1 MKTNTFP
8 VTGMSCAACASS
20 VESILKNTNGVK
32 QASVNFATHS
42 VLVEYDAI
50 EEEELQKVLQLVG
63 YDLLLDEFH
72 AEEEQEK
79 LRKAYYEDLQKRLIA
94 STILTLPIFVFG
106 IFFMGWEAGKWM
118 SFCLSIPVL
127 FYFGRS
133 FYIGAYNQASNGY
146 ANMDTLVAL
155 STGVAF
161 LFSAFNTFFPGFW
174 LSKGLQPYVYFE
186 AATVIITFITFGRWL
201 EERVKYSTGTAI
213 KKLMGLQPQEVFLMD
228 ENGQET
234 NIPLNEVK
242 VGDLLS
248 VKPGGMLP
256 VDGIVK
262 DGASFVDESSIT
274 GEPIPVEKKTGDQ
287 VFSGT
292 TNQTGQFVLEAQKV
306 GSETLL
312 SKIIQT
318 VKEAQGSKAPVQR
331 LVDKIAAVFV
341 PTVVLIS
348 ILTFSLWYFLGSEDV
363 FSHALI
369 NSISVLVIACP
380 CALGLATPTALMV
393 GLGRGAENQILIK
406 DAVSLETAHKIDTVI
421 LDKTG
426 TVTVGEPV
434 LTGYFGFEKADHLL
448 TFVLGIEKKS
458 EHPVAHALVRGLE
471 EKEIIASEVKQFK
484 SETGKGVAA
493 SCEYGLLRLGSQ
505 RYLNENNVL
514 IPEHI
519 HLWVKENERGG
530 ASFVFA
536 GLDENCQGVFKIS
549 DELKSTS
556 REAIMDLQK
565 MGIDVVMLSGD
576 QQHTVEYVAREVGIK
591 KYKGGCMPSEKA
603 DYIRTLKKDA
613 KTVAMVGDGVN
624 DSEALALADISIAMG
639 KGSDI
644 AMDVAQ
650 ITLTHSDLTSIPK
663 ALKLSKKTVGGI
675 KQNLFWAFIYNVLG
689 IPIAAGVLYPFI
701 GFTLDPMIAGAAMAF
716 SSVSVVANSLRLK
729 WVKL

>member
-106 IFFMGWEAGKWM
+106 MFFMGWEAGKWM

-201 EERVKYSTGTAI
+201 EERAKYSTGTAI

-262 DGASFVDESSIT
+262 DGASFR
-274 GEPIPVEKKTGDQ
+274 
-287 VFSGT
+287 F
-292 TNQTGQFVLEAQKV
+292 
-306 GSETLL
+306 
-312 SKIIQT
+312 
-318 VKEAQGSKAPVQR
+318 
-331 LVDKIAAVFV
+331 
-341 PTVVLIS
+341 
-348 ILTFSLWYFLGSEDV
+348 
-363 FSHALI
+363 
-369 NSISVLVIACP
+369 
-380 CALGLATPTALMV
+380 
-393 GLGRGAENQILIK
+393 
-406 DAVSLETAHKIDTVI
+406 DT
-421 LDKTG
+421 
-426 TVTVGEPV
+426 
-434 LTGYFGFEKADHLL
+434 
-448 TFVLGIEKKS
+448 
-458 EHPVAHALVRGLE
+458 
-471 EKEIIASEVKQFK
+471 Q
-484 SETGKGVAA
+484 
-493 SCEYGLLRLGSQ
+493 
-505 RYLNENNVL
+505 
-514 IPEHI
+514 
-519 HLWVKENERGG
+519 
-530 ASFVFA
+530 
-536 GLDENCQGVFKIS
+536 
-549 DELKSTS
+549 
-556 REAIMDLQK
+556 
-565 MGIDVVMLSGD
+565 
-576 QQHTVEYVAREVGIK
+576 
-591 KYKGGCMPSEKA
+591 
-603 DYIRTLKKDA
+603 
-613 KTVAMVGDGVN
+613 
-624 DSEALALADISIAMG
+624 
-639 KGSDI
+639 
-644 AMDVAQ
+644 
-650 ITLTHSDLTSIPK
+650 
-663 ALKLSKKTVGGI
+663 
-675 KQNLFWAFIYNVLG
+675 
-689 IPIAAGVLYPFI
+689 
-701 GFTLDPMIAGAAMAF
+701 
-716 SSVSVVANSLRLK
+716 
-729 WVKL
+729 

>member
-42 VLVEYDAI
+42 VLVEYDST
-50 EEEELQKVLQLVG
+50 EEELHKALQSVG
-63 YDLLLDEFH
+63 YELLLNEFH
-72 AEEEQEK
+72 AEEEQEEA
-79 LRKAYYEDLQKRLIA
+79 RKAYFKDLQKRLFA
-94 STILTLPIFVFG
+94 SSILTIPIFVFG
-106 IFFMGWEAGKWM
+106 MFFRSWEAGKWI

-127 FYFGRS
+127 FYFGNS
-133 FYIGAYNQASNGY
+133 FFIGAYKKATKGY

-155 STGVAF
+155 STGAAF
-161 LFSAFNTFFPGFW
+161 LFSAFNTIFPEFL
-174 LSKGLQPYVYFE
+174 LSKGFEPHVYFE
-186 AATVIITFITFGRWL
+186 VATVIITFITFGKWL
-201 EERVKYSTGTAI
+201 EERAKYSTGTAI
-213 KKLMGLQPQEVFLMD
+213 KKLMGLQPQEVFLLGK
-228 ENGQET
+228 EGQET
-234 NIPLNEVK
+234 NIPINEVK

-248 VKPGGMLP
+248 VKPGGMVP
-256 VDGIVK
+256 VDGIIK

-274 GEPIPVEKKTGDQ
+274 GEPIPVEKKPGDQ
-287 VFSGT
+287 VYSGT
-292 TNQTGQFVLEAQKV
+292 TNQRGQFALIAQKV

-318 VKEAQGSKAPVQR
+318 VKAAQGSKAPVQR
-331 LVDKIAAVFV
+331 LVDRIAAVFV
-341 PTVVLIS
+341 PSVLLIS
-348 ILTFSLWYFLGSEDV
+348 ILTFCLWYFLGSEDV

-369 NSISVLVIACP
+369 NAISVLVIACP

-434 LTGYFGFEKADHLL
+434 LTGYHGFQQADHVLP
-448 TFVLGIEKKS
+448 FVLGLEKKS

-471 EKEIIASEVKQFK
+471 EKEIITSDVPQFK
-484 SETGKGVAA
+484 SETGKGV
-493 SCEYGLLRLGSQ
+493 SGVCEYGLLRLGNK
-505 RYLNENNVL
+505 RYLEDNKIIVPDEV
-514 IPEHI
+514 IS
-519 HLWVKENERGG
+519 WVKENDQAGS
-530 ASFVFA
+530 SFIFA
-536 GLDENCQGVFKIS
+536 ALDKTCQGVFKIS
-549 DELKSTS
+549 DEVKSTS
-556 REAIMDLQK
+556 FKAINDLQK
-565 MGIDVVMLSGD
+565 MGINVLMLSGD
-576 QQHTVEYVAREVGIK
+576 EQHTVEYIAREVGITT
-591 KYKGGCMPSEKA
+591 YKGGCLPSEKA
-603 DYIRTLKKDA
+603 DFVKDLKQEG

-650 ITLTHSDLTSIPK
+650 MTLIYSDLTSIPK

-689 IPIAAGVLYPFI
+689 IPIAAGVLYPFT

>member
-20 VESILKNTNGVK
+20 VESILKNTSGVK

-42 VLVEYDAI
+42 VLVEYDAA
-50 EEEELQKVLQLVG
+50 EEELQKALRSVG

-79 LRKAYYEDLQKRLIA
+79 LRKAYFKDLQKRLLA
-94 STILTLPIFVFG
+94 SSILTLPIFVFG
-106 IFFMGWEAGKWM
+106 MFFMGWEAGKWL
-118 SFCLSIPVL
+118 SFGLSVPVL

-133 FYIGAYNQASNGY
+133 FFIGAYKQASKGY

-161 LFSAFNTFFPGFW
+161 LFSAFNTIFPEFW
-174 LSKGLQPYVYFE
+174 LSKGLEPHVYFE
-186 AATVIITFITFGRWL
+186 AATVIITFITFGKWL
-201 EERVKYSTGTAI
+201 EERAKYSTGTAI
-213 KKLMGLQPQEVFLMD
+213 KKLMGLQPQEVFLLD
-228 ENGQET
+228 KEGQET
-234 NIPLNEVK
+234 NIPLSEVK

-248 VKPGGMLP
+248 VKPGGMVP
-256 VDGIVK
+256 VDGMVQ

-274 GEPIPVEKKTGDQ
+274 GEPIPAEKKQGDQ

-292 TNQTGQFVLEAQKV
+292 TNQTGQFVLVAQKV

-348 ILTFSLWYFLGSEDV
+348 ILTFCLWFFLGSEDV

-369 NSISVLVIACP
+369 NAISVLVIACP

-426 TVTVGEPV
+426 TVTVGEPI
-434 LTGYFGFEKADHLL
+434 LTEYFGFEQVDHLL
-448 TFVLGIEKKS
+448 PFVLGIEKKS
-458 EHPVAHALVRGLE
+458 EHPVARALVRGLE
-471 EKEIIASEVKQFK
+471 EKEITASEVNQFN
-484 SETGKGVAA
+484 SETGKGV
-493 SCEYGLLRLGSQ
+493 SGICEYGLLRLGNQ
-505 RYLNENNVL
+505 RYLEDNNID
-514 IPEHI
+514 IPEQVNSWAQEHDQA
-519 HLWVKENERGG
+519 GS
-530 ASFVFA
+530 SFVFA
-536 GLDENCQGVFKIS
+536 ALDETCQGVFKIS
-549 DELKSTS
+549 DEVKSTS
-556 REAIMDLQK
+556 HEAINDLQK

-576 QQHTVEYVAREVGIK
+576 QQHTVAYVAHEVGITA
-591 KYKGGCMPSEKA
+591 YKGGCLPSEKA
-603 DYIRTLKKDA
+603 DYIKQLKQEG

-650 ITLTHSDLTSIPK
+650 MTLIHSDLTSIPK

-689 IPIAAGVLYPFI
+689 IPIAAGVLYPFT
-701 GFTLDPMIAGAAMAF
+701 GFTLDPVIAGAAMAF